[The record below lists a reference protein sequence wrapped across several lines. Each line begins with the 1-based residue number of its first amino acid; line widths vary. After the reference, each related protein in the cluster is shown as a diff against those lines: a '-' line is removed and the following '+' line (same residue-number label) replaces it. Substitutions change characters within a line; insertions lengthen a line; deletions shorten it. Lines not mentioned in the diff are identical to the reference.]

1 MLMMAARSRQKKTR
15 MQRMTRVRRSY
26 RMGNQIRLPKHRL
39 YMGQAIVGIHV
50 SRRRNDTTAMQIVV
64 FHLPRGAKRSVL
76 RDLQAISMPKTMV
89 MYPTR
94 KIARHFSLVVLTSLW
109 FVHTWE
115 CNHGKSPT
123 FVRQYTMKGCAL
135 HCYEDN
141 LL

>member
-1 MLMMAARSRQKKTR
+1 
-15 MQRMTRVRRSY
+15 MTRVRRSY
-26 RMGNQIRLPKHRL
+26 RMGNQIRLAKHRL
-39 YMGQAIVGIHV
+39 YMGQAMVGIHV
-50 SRRRNDTTAMQIVV
+50 SMSKNDTTAMQIVV
-64 FHLPRGAKRSVL
+64 FHLPRGANRSVL

-94 KIARHFSLVVLTSLW
+94 KIAMPLSLLTHISHW
-109 FVHTWE
+109 FAHTWE

-123 FVRQYTMKGCAL
+123 LVRQYTMKGCAL